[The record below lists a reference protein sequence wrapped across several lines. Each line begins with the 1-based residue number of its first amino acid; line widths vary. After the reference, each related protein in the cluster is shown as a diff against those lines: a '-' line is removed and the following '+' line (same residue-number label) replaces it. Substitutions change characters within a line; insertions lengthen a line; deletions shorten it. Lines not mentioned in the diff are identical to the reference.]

1 MSKKLNGKAKQKARA
16 KAAKLKSAS
25 SVTKRFDRGPTIK
38 CDLLIKKTDEN
49 GEVEFSYCK
58 KVDIPS
64 KSKFSRNDII
74 NSLGMPWGHS
84 GHPIAITADY
94 LSYSPGLEFAKMGL
108 NPDNQ
113 INLHSGRVQTMDLD
127 NLGCMIEFTTGKQ
140 GEKVFINTNGP
151 DWITPAEVKVEADKL
166 QNRYKDTHSIMKNHK
181 SVA

>member
-16 KAAKLKSAS
+16 KAAKLKAAS

-64 KSKFSRNDII
+64 KSKFSRNDLI
-74 NSLGMPWGHS
+74 NSLGLPWGHS

-94 LSYSPGLEFAKMGL
+94 LSYSPGLEFAKMGIM
-108 NPDNQ
+108 PDNQ
-113 INLHSGRVQTMDLD
+113 INIQTMNLD
-127 NLGCMIEFTTGKQ
+127 NLGCMIEFTTGKE
-140 GEKVFINTNGP
+140 GKDVFINTNGP

-166 QNRYKDTHSIMKNHK
+166 KNRYKATHSIMTNHK